1 MMKQFGAEIINN
13 LELVTFNDKIYA
25 LVECRGNLVDQY
37 HKNLQY
43 YGKDSTLKTII
54 SIFKQ

>member
-25 LVECRGNLVDQY
+25 LVECRGNLVDWY

-43 YGKDSTLKTII
+43 YRKDGTLKTII
-54 SIFKQ
+54 SIFK